1 MKVVLLGTGTSQGVP
16 VLGCDCEVCKSSD
29 LHDQRLRSS
38 ALIETASTRVLIDC
52 GPDFR
57 TQMLKQPFRK
67 IDAVLLTHIH
77 YDHVGGIDD
86 LRPYCKFGDINL
98 YADTSVVQG
107 LRHNMPYCF
116 PTEGALYPGVPRL
129 NLHEIEAHKPIY
141 IGDMDI
147 IPVRVM
153 HGQLPILGFRIGKLA
168 YITDMKYMEETEY
181 PYLNGVEVLVV
192 NALRWKRE
200 HHSHQ
205 LISDAIAFSK
215 KIGAKRTYLIH
226 MTHEIGLHTDANR
239 LLPKGVKFG
248 YDGEIITV

>member
-16 VLGCDCEVCKSSD
+16 VLGCGCEVCKSSD

-98 YADTSVVQG
+98 YADASVVQG

-116 PTEGALYPGVPRL
+116 PTEGILYPGVPRL
-129 NLHEIEAHKPIY
+129 NLHEIEAHKPIS

-181 PYLNGVEVLVV
+181 PYLNGIEVLVV

-200 HHSHQ
+200 HHSH
-205 LISDAIAFSK
+205 
-215 KIGAKRTYLIH
+215 TYVSH
-226 MTHEIGLHTDANR
+226 S
-239 LLPKGVKFG
+239 
-248 YDGEIITV
+248 YDTRDRFACRCKPFVAGRHQIWL

>member
-16 VLGCDCEVCKSSD
+16 VLGCDCKVCKSSD

-38 ALIETASTRVLIDC
+38 ALIETASTCVLIDC

-98 YADTSVVQG
+98 YADASVVQG

-116 PTEGALYPGVPRL
+116 PTEGILYPGVPRL
-129 NLHEIEAHKPIY
+129 NLHEIEAHKPIS

-181 PYLNGVEVLVV
+181 PYLNGIEVLVV

-205 LISDAIAFSK
+205 LIGDAIAFSQ

-226 MTHEIGLHTDANR
+226 MTHEIGLHADANR
-239 LLPKGVKFG
+239 LLPEGIKFG

>member
-16 VLGCDCEVCKSSD
+16 VLGCGCEVCKSSD

-38 ALIETASTRVLIDC
+38 ALIETASTCVLIDC

-86 LRPYCKFGDINL
+86 LRPYCKFEDINL
-98 YADTSVVQG
+98 YADASVVQG

-116 PTEGALYPGVPRL
+116 PTEGTLYPGVPRL
-129 NLHEIEAHKPIY
+129 NLHEIEAHKSIS

-205 LISDAIAFSK
+205 LIGDAIAFSQ

-226 MTHEIGLHTDANR
+226 MTHEIGFHADANR
-239 LLPKGVKFG
+239 LLPEGIKFG